1 MTNNKMNERELA
13 INIQILQEQAKILAS
28 NVEMLSMYLQ
38 ELATSK
44 LTLEGIKNLTKG
56 DEILVPIG
64 ASSFVR
70 ARIDDTAQVI
80 AGIGANVSVDRSIDD
95 ATKNLE
101 ERITLI
107 EAKINENQ
115 ENYMNVAER
124 LEELT
129 AQARALMGEKGE
141 NV

>member
-1 MTNNKMNERELA
+1 
-13 INIQILQEQAKILAS
+13 
-28 NVEMLSMYLQ
+28 MYLQ

-107 EAKINENQ
+107 EAKIKENQ

>member
-1 MTNNKMNERELA
+1 MTNNRMNERELA

-70 ARIDDTAQVI
+70 ARIDDTARVI
-80 AGIGANVSVDRSIDD
+80 AGIGANVSVDRTIDD
-95 ATKNLE
+95 ASKNLE

-107 EAKINENQ
+107 EAKIKENQ

-124 LEELT
+124 LDELT
-129 AQARALMGEKGE
+129 AQARTLMGEKGE

>member
-1 MTNNKMNERELA
+1 MTNNKMSERELA
-13 INIQILQEQAKILAS
+13 MNIQLLQEQAKILAS
-28 NVEMLSMYLQ
+28 NMEMLSMYLQ

-44 LTLEGIKNLTKG
+44 FTLEGIKNLTTG

-70 ARIDDTAQVI
+70 ARIDDTEKVI
-80 AGIGANVSVDRSIDD
+80 AGIGANISVDRTIDD
-95 ATKNLE
+95 ASKNLE

-107 EAKINENQ
+107 EEKIKENQ
-115 ENYMNVAER
+115 ETYMNVAER

-129 AQARALMGEKGE
+129 AQARTLMGEKGE

>member
-1 MTNNKMNERELA
+1 MTNNRMNERELA
-13 INIQILQEQAKILAS
+13 MNIQILQEQAKILAS

-38 ELATSK
+38 ELATAK
-44 LTLEGIKNLTKG
+44 LTLDGIKNLTKG

-70 ARIDDTAQVI
+70 ARIDDTSMVI
-80 AGIGANVSVDRSIDD
+80 AGIGANVSVDRTIDD
-95 ATKNLE
+95 ASKNLE
-101 ERITLI
+101 ERIALI
-107 EAKINENQ
+107 EAKIKENQ

-129 AQARALMGEKGE
+129 AQARTLMGEKGE

>member
-107 EAKINENQ
+107 EAKIKENQ